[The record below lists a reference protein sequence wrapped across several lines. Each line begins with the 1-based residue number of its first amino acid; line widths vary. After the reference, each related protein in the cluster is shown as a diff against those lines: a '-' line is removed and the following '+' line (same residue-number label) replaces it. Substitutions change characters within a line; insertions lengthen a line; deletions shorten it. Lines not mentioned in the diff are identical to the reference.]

1 MYSVALARYFK
12 TQVNMKENTPV
23 DSVATVNILLLPV
36 TKDLFT
42 TTLLVS
48 VDWGN
53 KFIFSSFLRV
63 RRYNRGAGHDGRLQI
78 NDP

>member
-42 TTLLVS
+42 TILLVS
-48 VDWGN
+48 VD
-53 KFIFSSFLRV
+53 
-63 RRYNRGAGHDGRLQI
+63 
-78 NDP
+78 